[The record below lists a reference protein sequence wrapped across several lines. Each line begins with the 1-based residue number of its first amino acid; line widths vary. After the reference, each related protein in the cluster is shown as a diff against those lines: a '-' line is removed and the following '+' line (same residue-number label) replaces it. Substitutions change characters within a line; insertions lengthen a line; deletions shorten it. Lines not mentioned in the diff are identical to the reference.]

1 MNVTSMI
8 LPLFSAAAL
17 CLPSC
22 SLVQGEPA
30 FRKPAK
36 ADVAGVYTVS
46 KVSPGVPDRKLVEKA
61 MLNVSENGAFQL
73 NSSAQPASY
82 RLLPPKSGN
91 WRLVETSGID
101 VASGMSWGIRFQS
114 KEGSPQTAYLLNSSP
129 PHRILF
135 FDRSWRGDFGDSV
148 IFEKRQPLGGKEK
161 TD

>member
-1 MNVTSMI
+1 MIRAI
-8 LPLFSAAAL
+8 LPIFLL

-22 SLVQGEPA
+22 SLLQGEPA

-36 ADVAGVYTVS
+36 ADVAGAYTVS
-46 KVSPGVPDRKLVEKA
+46 KVSRGVPDRKLVEKA
-61 MLNVSENGAFQL
+61 MLRISKSGTFQL
-73 NSSAQPASY
+73 NSSTEPSSQ

-114 KEGSPQTAYLLNSSP
+114 KEGSPQTACLLNSSP

-135 FDRSWRGDFGDSV
+135 FDRSRRGDFGDSV
-148 IFEKRQPLGGKEK
+148 IFEKRQSLGKNGKP
-161 TD
+161 D